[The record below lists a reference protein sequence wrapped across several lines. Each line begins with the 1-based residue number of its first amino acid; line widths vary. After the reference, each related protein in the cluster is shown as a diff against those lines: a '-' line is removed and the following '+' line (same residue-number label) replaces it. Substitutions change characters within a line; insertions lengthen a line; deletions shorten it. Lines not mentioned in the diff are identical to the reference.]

1 MTVCTHLEQ
10 VLVPRPEQVD
20 GCIDCLAIG
29 GRWVHLRV
37 CRTCGHIGCCD
48 DSPNRHATAHV
59 RASDHPIITSVEP
72 GENWSY
78 CYIDDS
84 MFIIESSA

>member
-20 GCIDCLAIG
+20 GCVDCLAIG
-29 GRWVHLRV
+29 GTWVHLRV
-37 CRTCGHIGCCD
+37 CRTCGHIACCD

>member
-20 GCIDCLAIG
+20 GCVDCLAIG
-29 GRWVHLRV
+29 GTLVHLRV
-37 CRTCGHIGCCD
+37 CRTCGHIACCD